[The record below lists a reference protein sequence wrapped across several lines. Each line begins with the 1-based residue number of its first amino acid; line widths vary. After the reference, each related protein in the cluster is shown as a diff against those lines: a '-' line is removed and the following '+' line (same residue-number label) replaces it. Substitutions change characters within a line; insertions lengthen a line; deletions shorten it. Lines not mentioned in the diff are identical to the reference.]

1 MEAHRRSPQ
10 CATCHRVIDP
20 LGFALENFDG
30 VGEWRAK
37 EPGGA
42 IDASGQ
48 LADGSK
54 VDGPVALRNALLKHP
69 DRFVRTF
76 TEKLLTYAL
85 GRGVEYYDMPLVRQ
99 IARDAAKQ
107 DYRFSSVVFG
117 IVTSTPFTMKTA
129 PANDAPRL
137 TASH

>member
-1 MEAHRRSPQ
+1 M
-10 CATCHRVIDP
+10 DP

-30 VGEWRAK
+30 VGEWRTK

-54 VDGPVALRNALLKHP
+54 VDGPVALRAALLKHP

-76 TEKLLTYAL
+76 TEKLMTYAL

-99 IARDAAKQ
+99 IARDAGRQ
-107 DYRFSSVVFG
+107 NYRFSSIVFG
-117 IVTSTPFTMKTA
+117 IVKSTPFMMKQP
-129 PANDAPRL
+129 PASDEAPRL